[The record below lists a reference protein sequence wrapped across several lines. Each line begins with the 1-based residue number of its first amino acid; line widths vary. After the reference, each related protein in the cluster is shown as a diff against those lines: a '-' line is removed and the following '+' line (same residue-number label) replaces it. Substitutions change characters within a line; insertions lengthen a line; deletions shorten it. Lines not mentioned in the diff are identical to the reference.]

1 MDICDKIK
9 QTVSKEAF
17 AEASK
22 VVDKSKDITL
32 SLSYEVMVKQHL
44 KHFLLPL
51 NIAVHHMVK
60 P

>member
-1 MDICDKIK
+1 MDICDKTK

-22 VVDKSKDITL
+22 GVDKSKDLTL
-32 SLSYEVMVKQHL
+32 SLPYEVMVKQHL

-51 NIAVHHMVK
+51 NITIHQW
-60 P
+60 

>member
-1 MDICDKIK
+1 MHICDKTK
-9 QTVSKEAF
+9 QTVSKEVF
-17 AEASK
+17 TEASK

-32 SLSYEVMVKQHL
+32 SLSYEVMVKQYL

-51 NIAVHHMVK
+51 NIAVHDMVK

>member
-1 MDICDKIK
+1 MDICDKTK

-22 VVDKSKDITL
+22 VVDKSKDLTL
-32 SLSYEVMVKQHL
+32 SLPYEVMVKQHL
-44 KHFLLPL
+44 KHSLLPL
-51 NIAVHHMVK
+51 NIAIHHMVK

>member
-17 AEASK
+17 ADSK
-22 VVDKSKDITL
+22 VVDKSKDIIL

>member
-1 MDICDKIK
+1 MDIYDKTK

-22 VVDKSKDITL
+22 VVDKSKYLML
-32 SLSYEVMVKQHL
+32 SLPYEVMVKQHL

-51 NIAVHHMVK
+51 NIAIHHMVK